1 MNLGK
6 RYNYFDHKL
15 TYTNDGKLLD
25 EYGHAIMMDWESD
38 WMKESANVICQNGGD
53 VLNIGFGMGFIDGY
67 IQQHQINSHTII
79 EAHPDVYEKMI
90 KDGWDKKP
98 NVKIIFAKY
107 QDVIN
112 ELPKFDGIYYDTWND
127 PDFYDLLLPNIKN
140 ILKLNGIFSY
150 WEGLSNQY
158 INQVVTDIMYKDFEF
173 DVKIFELENVPTKED
188 QYPNTKGFYF
198 NPNWRKYVIP
208 IIKHRKLPIK
218 KTLI

>member
-173 DVKIFELENVPTKED
+173 DVKIFELENVVFKI
-188 QYPNTKGFYF
+188 N
-198 NPNWRKYVIP
+198 
-208 IIKHRKLPIK
+208 
-218 KTLI
+218 